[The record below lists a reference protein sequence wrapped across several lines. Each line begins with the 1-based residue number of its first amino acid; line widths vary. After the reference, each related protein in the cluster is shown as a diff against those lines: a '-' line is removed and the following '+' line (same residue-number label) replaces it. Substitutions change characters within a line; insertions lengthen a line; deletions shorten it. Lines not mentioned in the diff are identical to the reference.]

1 MGVEPLA
8 HLEGFHSAE
17 SLRGTRREIMKK
29 KQTPVTIGDKPY
41 DPDEVL
47 TDALLRGAKKG

>member
-1 MGVEPLA
+1 MEPLA